1 MRRLALLLP
10 LLALL
15 ALGGCLQGAGEDA
28 ALVAGTDG
36 TEAEIAPEA
45 EAADGDEEAGED
57 AAEEAAAEEAVAEE
71 ETPEPA
77 AMAEPV
83 DMRVFLPPPAPLP
96 PILRERQ
103 TACERDGGR
112 LVQRGRT
119 GLYDCLR
126 QTGDPGRRCER
137 ATDCEGACLAR
148 SNSCA
153 PMAPLLG
160 CHEVLDGGG
169 TRVTV
174 CLE

>member
-15 ALGGCLQGAGEDA
+15 ALGGCLRGEDA
-28 ALVAGTDG
+28 VPGAGTDATETTH
-36 TEAEIAPEA
+36 TEATAPEA
-45 EAADGDEEAGED
+45 EAANGDEEAAEE
-57 AAEEAAAEEAVAEE
+57 EEAA
-71 ETPEPA
+71 PEPP

-83 DMRVFLPPPAPLP
+83 DMRDFLPPPATLP
-96 PILRERQ
+96 PILRDRQ

-126 QTGDPGRRCER
+126 QTGDPGRPCTR

-148 SNSCA
+148 SRSCA

-160 CHEVLDGGG
+160 CHEVLDPGGA
-169 TRVTV
+169 RVTI